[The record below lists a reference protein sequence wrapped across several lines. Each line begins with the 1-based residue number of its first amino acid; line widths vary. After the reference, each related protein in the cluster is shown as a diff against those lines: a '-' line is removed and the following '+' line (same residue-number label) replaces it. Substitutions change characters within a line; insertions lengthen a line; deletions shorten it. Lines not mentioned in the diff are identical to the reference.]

1 MRKEGGS
8 MNNEVK
14 TLKKSFVMAILSLLL
29 LLVIATGATYAWFT
43 FTGITSTN
51 VTPMGGTVGSGD
63 TVLLIANAEGGPFD
77 KTCQLKLTADPDAL
91 RPVSTADLEHFYR
104 VTAQN
109 KEGIAMLYESADR
122 QVSESVLYGTVYL
135 QCKNA
140 PCDVYFNK
148 KELKLGSDPQA
159 LAAMRLGLVITS
171 KSGKETFIFKLDDLG
186 STGSATSVKTVPRSL
201 AVVSSISGGGTA
213 NYVDDPAK
221 ELGGYM
227 AVAGEHENEYN
238 PGASKLVSL
247 EADEVATVSYY
258 LYLEGCDE
266 QCSNAVQNKS
276 SEIQLAFAGV
286 DTTGEQKG
294 ERG

>member
-1 MRKEGGS
+1 

-14 TLKKSFVMAILSLLL
+14 TLKKSFMMAILSLLL

-43 FTGITSTN
+43 LTGITSTN

-63 TVLLIANAEGGPFD
+63 TVLLISNAGDGPFD
-77 KTCQLKLTADPDAL
+77 QTCELKLAANPDTL

-109 KEGIAMLYESADR
+109 KQGIAMLYESADR
-122 QVSESVLYGTVYL
+122 QISESVLYGTVYL

-148 KELKLGSDPQA
+148 EGLNLGSDPQA
-159 LAAMRLGLVITS
+159 LAAMRLGMKITS
-171 KSGKETFIFKLDDLG
+171 KSGTETFFFKLDDLG
-186 STGSATSVKTVPRSL
+186 STGSATSVKTIPRSS
-201 AVVSSISGGGTA
+201 AVVSSVSGSGTA
-213 NYVDDPAK
+213 NYTDDPAK

-227 AVAGEHENEYN
+227 AEAGEHENEYN
-238 PGASKLVSL
+238 PGANKLVSL
-247 EADEVATVSYY
+247 DADEVATVSYW

>member
-1 MRKEGGS
+1 

-14 TLKKSFVMAILSLLL
+14 REEIFVMAILSRLL
-29 LLVIATGATYAWFT
+29 LLVHSRRARSYAWFT

-63 TVLLIANAEGGPFD
+63 TVLLIANAQSGPFD

-104 VTAQN
+104 VTAQD
-109 KEGIAMLYESADR
+109 KDGIAMLYESADR
-122 QVSESVLYGTVYL
+122 QISESVLYGTVYL

-171 KSGKETFIFKLDDLG
+171 RSGKETFIFKLDDLG
-186 STGSATSVKTVPRSL
+186 STGSATSVKTVPLKLCGSL
-201 AVVSSISGGGTA
+201 LYLRKRDGELCGRPGEGAWRLYGRGGGA
-213 NYVDDPAK
+213 
-221 ELGGYM
+221 
-227 AVAGEHENEYN
+227 
-238 PGASKLVSL
+238 
-247 EADEVATVSYY
+247 
-258 LYLEGCDE
+258 
-266 QCSNAVQNKS
+266 
-276 SEIQLAFAGV
+276 
-286 DTTGEQKG
+286 
-294 ERG
+294 

>member
-1 MRKEGGS
+1 

-29 LLVIATGATYAWFT
+29 LLIIATGATYAWFT

-104 VTAQN
+104 VISQD

-122 QVSESVLYGTVYL
+122 RISESVLYGTVYL

-148 KELKLGSDPQA
+148 KEL
-159 LAAMRLGLVITS
+159 
-171 KSGKETFIFKLDDLG
+171 
-186 STGSATSVKTVPRSL
+186 
-201 AVVSSISGGGTA
+201 
-213 NYVDDPAK
+213 
-221 ELGGYM
+221 
-227 AVAGEHENEYN
+227 
-238 PGASKLVSL
+238 
-247 EADEVATVSYY
+247 
-258 LYLEGCDE
+258 
-266 QCSNAVQNKS
+266 
-276 SEIQLAFAGV
+276 
-286 DTTGEQKG
+286 
-294 ERG
+294 